1 LHKKTCKT
9 NKNLF
14 FLFHHFDLSTTS
26 YQIFWIFFMIREQ
39 GIKLVLISNIFG
51 LLLLPFL
58 FSVGTAQQRV
68 SAVEVDKVISEP
80 LLQTMP
86 VLGRFIAK
94 ESGIVATRIAE
105 RVHKMHVQVGDRV
118 KKGDLLVKL
127 APDRLDNQ
135 ILLLEAN
142 LNIMKTQ
149 LTKETVNYRK
159 MEQTH
164 KRILAL
170 RSSAAFRK
178 DREEDSERD
187 LEISAEMVSRAH
199 ADIDRS
205 KASLKAGQIS
215 LEDTNIKA
223 PYPGVVIKRHTLPGN
238 YVRVGDPIITIL
250 NDTDLEIEAD
260 VPSIRALALKPN
272 TKVTAKLQNGRTV
285 STIIRAII
293 PQENSMTRAVA
304 IRLIVKDEDYQNGL
318 SGNQSVTLKLPI
330 GNPGDVT
337 TVHKDAVLVKRG
349 KKIGSPLRIG
359 TANIQPIKLGR
370 AIGNRFEVLA
380 GLKVGELVVVRGNE
394 RLRPGEAIKPNDMR

>member
-1 LHKKTCKT
+1 
-9 NKNLF
+9 
-14 FLFHHFDLSTTS
+14 
-26 YQIFWIFFMIREQ
+26 MIREQ
-39 GIKLVLISNIFG
+39 KIKLVLISNIFG

-58 FSVGTAQQRV
+58 FSEGTAQQRV

-86 VLGRFIAK
+86 VLGRFVAK

-105 RVHKMHVQVGDRV
+105 RVHKMYIQVGDRV

-127 APDRLDNQ
+127 ASDRLDNQ
-135 ILLLEAN
+135 IRLLQAN

-170 RSSAAFRK
+170 RTSAAFRK

-238 YVRVGDPIITIL
+238 YVRIGDPIITIL

-272 TKVTAKLQNGRTV
+272 TKVTAKLQNGRTL
-285 STIIRAII
+285 STIIRAVI

-304 IRLIVKDEDYQNGL
+304 IRLIVKDDEYQNGL

-330 GNPGDVT
+330 GKPGDVT
-337 TVHKDAVLVKRG
+337 TVHKDAVLVKNG
-349 KKIGSPLRIG
+349 KKIVYTLRKG
-359 TANIQPIKLGR
+359 TANVQPIKLGR

>member
-1 LHKKTCKT
+1 
-9 NKNLF
+9 
-14 FLFHHFDLSTTS
+14 
-26 YQIFWIFFMIREQ
+26 MIRKQE
-39 GIKLVLISNIFG
+39 IKLVLISNIFG

-58 FSVGTAQQRV
+58 LSVGAAQQRV
-68 SAVEVDKVISEP
+68 SAVSVDQVISEP

-105 RVHKMHVQVGDRV
+105 RVHKMYVQVGDRV

-127 APDRLDNQ
+127 ASDRLDNQ
-135 ILLLEAN
+135 IQLLQAN
-142 LNIMKTQ
+142 LKITKTQ
-149 LTKETVNYRK
+149 LAKEIVNYRK

-170 RSSAAFRK
+170 RTSSAFRK

-187 LEISAEMVSRAH
+187 LEISAEMVNRAR
-199 ADIDRS
+199 ADIDQS

-215 LEDTNIKA
+215 LQDTYIRA

-238 YVRVGDPIITIL
+238 YVRVGDPIITIF

-260 VPSIRALALKPN
+260 VPSIRALAVKTN
-272 TKVTAKLQNGRTV
+272 TKVTAKLQNGITFN
-285 STIIRAII
+285 TIIRAII
-293 PQENSMTRAVA
+293 PQENSLTRAVA
-304 IRLIVKDEDYQNGL
+304 IRLSIKDEQYQNGVL
-318 SGNQSVTLKLPI
+318 GNQSVTLKLPI
-330 GNPGDVT
+330 GNPDDVT
-337 TVHKDAVLVKRG
+337 TVHKDAVLVKNG
-349 KKIGSPLRIG
+349 KKIVFIFRKG

-380 GLKVGELVVVRGNE
+380 GLEVGDLVVVRGNE
-394 RLRPGEAIKPNDMR
+394 RLRPGEPIKPNGLR